1 MQTAYT
7 HMSIAGILHNRS
19 HVGKV
24 QIDKAG
30 IFNQI
35 RNAHG
40 CLAQN
45 IIRNLKGIGKCV
57 NQLQNLVNVMHA
69 SEQMLDRMTS
79 MLGGESINKIIAFT
93 QKLENSVSMETL
105 TKAQQQALTERMQAW
120 LDFGSSYDIFTQR
133 TEKMTST
140 VVFVYKSESIG

>member
-1 MQTAYT
+1 MQQ
-7 HMSIAGILHNRS
+7 SLDN
-19 HVGKV
+19 
-24 QIDKAG
+24 
-30 IFNQI
+30 
-35 RNAHG
+35 
-40 CLAQN
+40 LPN
-45 IIRNLKGIGKCV
+45 IIS
-57 NQLQNLVNVMHA
+57 QLQNLVNVMHA

-120 LDFGSSYDIFTQR
+120 LDFGSNYDIFTQR